1 MINGIPVLCYS
12 QRKGSRIVKDIR
24 TVCQVPFLLLIG
36 ELVKLFIALFSEDST
51 QNKLGLTQVFHF
63 GTC

>member
-1 MINGIPVLCYS
+1 MINGLVLCFS
-12 QRKGSRIVKDIR
+12 QPKGSRIVKDIR

-36 ELVKLFIALFSEDST
+36 ELVKLFITLLSEDST

-63 GTC
+63 GRC